1 MKLVAFAA
9 AFESATGL
17 ILIVWPSLLVLLLL
31 GEDLS
36 APGQA
41 IARVGGFGLLALGI
55 ACWPGPK
62 SAGPTVA
69 RSAVC
74 LRTTYR
80 SRSF

>member
-17 ILIVWPSLLVLLLL
+17 IQIVWPSLLVLLLL

-41 IARVGGFGLLALGI
+41 IGRRLRPTGLEI
-55 ACWPGPK
+55 AC
-62 SAGPTVA
+62 
-69 RSAVC
+69 RSGG
-74 LRTTYR
+74 R
-80 SRSF
+80 SGLA